1 MLFITYICYQLA
13 YIYLEVLLLYN
24 IVIKLYTWLIWQS
37 FESIAKTN
45 VMEVMWIEYQYLQ
58 VVKNIEIE
66 ISLIWEAMQVADPW
80 KETICIQHHAVG
92 LIVHAWIAHESL
104 NSFYKKHLVH
114 LIN

>member
-1 MLFITYICYQLA
+1 
-13 YIYLEVLLLYN
+13 
-24 IVIKLYTWLIWQS
+24 
-37 FESIAKTN
+37 
-45 VMEVMWIEYQYLQ
+45 
-58 VVKNIEIE
+58 
-66 ISLIWEAMQVADPW
+66 MQVADPW